1 LAAAEANLV
10 TLRAELGEAAEELRT
25 ETRQRVEAGDAERQ
39 ARETA
44 VRGLETRLEGLGAE
58 GLHVEMSGVFWLVVG
73 VVLDTIPGEVA
84 CTVNWMASWAQ

>member
-1 LAAAEANLV
+1 
-10 TLRAELGEAAEELRT
+10 
-25 ETRQRVEAGDAERQ
+25 
-39 ARETA
+39 
-44 VRGLETRLEGLGAE
+44 VRGPETRLEGLGAE